1 MSIISQA
8 LRCLLNYRQ
17 KEKESLQD
25 YTKRFRVAAE
35 VLESHMG
42 CPIYLLKLMINM
54 KEFDKDD
61 SDSVTKCGKQKHEQF
76 LAYVYLENADQSK
89 YGSILSGLNT
99 QNSLRNEQYP
109 KALNEAN
116 NVLSNHE
123 FDKKLVASN
132 KRNEEKTREN
142 NDEEETVKSSFA
154 QLEGTYYCCGKSGHG
169 SNTCRY
175 RNKPK
180 SEWAINIARS
190 NEKRTNNNTRLYP

>member
-8 LRCLLNYRQ
+8 LRCLLNCKQ

-42 CPIYLLKLMINM
+42 CPIYLLKLMTNM
-54 KEFDKDD
+54 KDFDKND

-109 KALNEAN
+109 KTLIEAN

-123 FDKKLVASN
+123 FDKKSVASN

-142 NDEEETVKSSFA
+142 SGEEEIVKLSFA
-154 QLEGTYYCCGKSGHG
+154 QLEGKCYCCGKAGHR
-169 SNTCRY
+169 STTCRY
-175 RNKPK
+175 KNKTK
-180 SEWAINIARS
+180 SEWAINIARN
-190 NEKRTNNNTRLYP
+190 NEKKEEQQLNRRV

>member
-1 MSIISQA
+1 MFIISQA
-8 LRCLLNYRQ
+8 LRYLLNCKQ

-42 CPIYLLKLMINM
+42 CPIYLLKLMTNM
-54 KEFDKDD
+54 KEFDKND
-61 SDSVTKCGKQKHEQF
+61 SDSVTKCGKQKHEQL

-109 KALNEAN
+109 KTLIEAN

-123 FDKKLVASN
+123 LDKKSVTSN
-132 KRNEEKTREN
+132 KKNEKTREIN
-142 NDEEETVKSSFA
+142 GEE
-154 QLEGTYYCCGKSGHG
+154 
-169 SNTCRY
+169 
-175 RNKPK
+175 
-180 SEWAINIARS
+180 
-190 NEKRTNNNTRLYP
+190 